1 MILVLVAAVKNSN
14 NAMAKNKSAS
24 KKGKRQVTKKEEE
37 KPSGFSYKFKYK
49 TDKFETGLMHYY
61 MQHFQGMRNRP
72 VRMLEIGIGLAG
84 STNFFADYF
93 DHPQSQIIAI
103 DIRVPVVKV
112 RKNVKMINCNQN
124 DTAKLQRI
132 ARAHGPFDIIIDDG
146 SHRMVETKKSFD
158 TLYPHVK
165 PGGYYVIED
174 FMAQYLGQEFK
185 GMLPY
190 VLDLGQRAVS
200 LNMYEFTI
208 HSGFRCSTAIFRKN
222 LSKPKVRQKK

>member
-1 MILVLVAAVKNSN
+1 
-14 NAMAKNKSAS
+14 MAKNKSAS
-24 KKGKRQVTKKEEE
+24 KKGSGKKE
-37 KPSGFSYKFKYK
+37 KSGGFSYNFKYQ

-61 MQHFQGMRNRP
+61 MQYFQGMRNKP
-72 VRMLEIGIGLAG
+72 VHMLEIGIGLAG

-93 DHPQSQIIAI
+93 DHPNSRITAI
-103 DIRVPVVKV
+103 DIRIPVVKV
-112 RKNVKMINCNQN
+112 RKNVKMIKCDQN
-124 DTAKLQRI
+124 DTAKLRRI
-132 ARAHGPFDIIIDDG
+132 AEAHGPFDIIIDDG
-146 SHRMVETKKSFD
+146 SHRMVETKNSFD

-174 FMAQYLGQEFK
+174 FMAQYLGQQFK

-222 LSKPKVRQKK
+222 LRKRQ